1 MESSAKIEKDSLAS
15 NENAAFVT
23 KKDLASL
30 LEALTNGSSKDLP
43 TELAKTHQTMSSG
56 IQWLIYISQLK

>member
-56 IQWLIYISQLK
+56 IQ